1 MISNKS
7 KIIRFNNLR
16 RLLNLLLNPYV
27 KEHRKQKISNVI
39 DSIKV
44 KCEMKQI
51 KKYDDD
57 ERELDDFFFTNEKDM
72 QSN

>member
-1 MISNKS
+1 
-7 KIIRFNNLR
+7 LR
-16 RLLNLLLNPYV
+16 RLLNLLLNPYI